1 MIAFSFEKD
10 YNVYITS
17 GDSTLEIT
25 FTHKAK
31 KGLLRV
37 PAKIRNSILQK
48 LDLIAQ
54 NPRRTDLDI
63 KKMSGVEAYRL
74 RVGTYRAIYTEDG
87 VILEVQNIAPRGE
100 IYKR

>member
-1 MIAFSFEKD
+1 LIAFSFEKD

-54 NPRRTDLDI
+54 N
-63 KKMSGVEAYRL
+63 
-74 RVGTYRAIYTEDG
+74 
-87 VILEVQNIAPRGE
+87 
-100 IYKR
+100 